1 MRFTRIPII
10 ATLLAG
16 ALSLLFLLPAFGQT
30 TGDLERTEGRER
42 SGDLEVGVFRNVGDA
57 QVARL
62 KRVEYTAEGES
73 NPTRVF
79 FQVASSGAT
88 DTTITNPANIGDVV
102 ASGVVAGTL
111 RADDDPAFLVRSPEV
126 REDPDTSAIARIDIA
141 GNYVETRNTSF
152 AGSLYV
158 GSRDSADAGPDVQ
171 SPDYDATGE
180 GGYNAV
186 LISFLDEETRSNA
199 CDDATAGDD
208 YPEAI
213 VSNPSRNYTIRV
225 PLFPTAT
232 TETIATGTGEGN
244 YLQAFFLVADDTQT
258 DAQLPDDDRERHG
271 PRCSADQGAGVG
283 VITEFGQIAARHGD
297 RLTVR
302 IASEASNIS
311 LIVDA
316 EGPEINLISPVDGSS
331 VKPSALNF
339 RFDVRDPDSGLRHD
353 GEFTL
358 SGDGDPASIN
368 PDRDAVR
375 GGEPLSEMTSSL
387 FAGGNGKAADIQAVY
402 WARGPVGDR
411 LGART
416 VNNINRSD
424 DITDQGAWTIIGGRA
439 GVGYSFSAQG
449 NNFDDDDNNF
459 QLTATDR
466 VGNMTISDADFET
479 TDKNEPYIFE
489 VDSEVPTLGDVRTG
503 ISYRNDDDEE
513 IVDRSAISLEFNEPV
528 KSGDI
533 VASRIT
539 VIGNSVIGVIQPD
552 GAPIVFRGQTGD
564 ADPDD
569 CTTAEDVPD
578 QDPQAADGAMVPNPN
593 KCPGTDIAGVG
604 IEDTR
609 SLVFLQLGTPLAA
622 DAKPDVSLLSG
633 AVQDLAGNDIAT
645 ITRSSEDWIA
655 PTLMV
660 TVTGTKGDRPIA
672 NADGE
677 FVVEVTSDE
686 DLSGRP
692 RVIFAQIIGTDNRTD
707 LNPNPDPR
715 YSYNIGPVANIS
727 GLTDCNLTPQE
738 ADNTWSRSC
747 DVGGRIDS
755 SITGMVGV
763 FVLATDEDNR
773 NLAVSPVKWE
783 ATNDVPAPTHQART
797 IPSPG
802 GGAAVD
808 AKELHDA
815 GLLIEIDNVFN
826 ASSEGTQ
833 MSPEESVT
841 PRSGDDDKKT
851 ESPNPFIHIDFTGE
865 NAEYGLGTY
874 RDSHGSVTITEI
886 KLNDEDAMDWLSP
899 VAKDEFSVVLRDLA
913 VGKHTLTYTAKDDAG
928 NEYSDGEFKF
938 EVLQRKPYKVSVNPG
953 WNLISLP
960 GAPESTAIADVLS
973 NTEFLTPVLAYQNGD
988 WLTARR
994 TDDNGWDGSLTD
1006 IEAGYGY
1013 WVHAQ
1018 TFETVSTLL
1027 TEIDPASVPPTVPVA
1042 RGWNLLGVIDVDQRA
1057 DGQAPGT
1064 GTNADGEADNYFNS
1078 IPWKVAYSY
1087 DTQRSVWTRYTP
1099 DAGVAC
1105 SAGTAD
1111 APDNCVDEILNGN
1124 GYWVWSERP
1133 STLVP

>member
-42 SGDLEVGVFRNVGDA
+42 SGDLEVGVFSTVGDA
-57 QVARL
+57 QVAKLRRTPYPAL
-62 KRVEYTAEGES
+62 S
-73 NPTRVF
+73 PSRVF
-79 FQVASSGAT
+79 YRAPESGVTTTDATGAGITATIGQPVAT
-88 DTTITNPANIGDVV
+88 
-102 ASGVVAGTL
+102 GVVAGTL
-111 RADDDPAFLVRSPEV
+111 RSADDPAFLVRSPETV
-126 REDPDTSAIARIDIA
+126 ETSTARIDIA

-152 AGSLYV
+152 NGSLYV
-158 GSRDSADAGPDVQ
+158 GSRKSADPDNG
-171 SPDYDATGE
+171 DFDATDVA
-180 GGYNAV
+180 GGFNAV
-186 LISFLDEETRSNA
+186 LISFLDEETR
-199 CDDATAGDD
+199 ATPCADTDGDNL
-208 YPEAI
+208 PVAI

-225 PLFPTAT
+225 PLFPTT
-232 TETIATGTGEGN
+232 TSGEDATGAADSGE
-244 YLQAFFLVADDTQT
+244 YIQAFFLVADDTQS
-258 DAQLPDDDRERHG
+258 DDDLPDNDRARDGVH
-271 PRCSADQGAGVG
+271 CSAAGAGV
-283 VITEFGQIAARHGD
+283 TQFAQIAARHGD

-331 VKPSALNF
+331 VKPNSLNF

-358 SGDGDPASIN
+358 SGDGDPSSIN

-402 WARGPVGDR
+402 WELGDR
-411 LGART
+411 GARLEDPD
-416 VNNINRSD
+416 RSD
-424 DITDQGAWTIIGGRA
+424 DITDQGAWTIIGGRP
-439 GVGYSFSAQG
+439 GVGYSFSARG
-449 NNFDDDDNNF
+449 NNFDDADNNF

-466 VGNMTISDADFET
+466 VGNLTTSDANFET
-479 TDKNEPYIFE
+479 DENEPYIFR
-489 VDSEVPTLGDVRTG
+489 VDSEVPTVGDVRTG

-513 IVDRSAISLEFNEPV
+513 IVDRSAISLEFSEPV
-528 KSGDI
+528 KSGDV

-552 GAPIVFRGQTGD
+552 GAPNVYRGQNGED
-564 ADPDD
+564 DPAE
-569 CTTAEDVPD
+569 CTTAKEVLEDSNDPD
-578 QDPQAADGAMVPNPN
+578 SAMVPNPN
-593 KCPGTDIAGVG
+593 RCPGTDIVGAG
-604 IEDTR
+604 IAETR
-609 SLVFLQLGTPLAA
+609 NLVFLQLGTPLAA

-645 ITRSSEDWIA
+645 VTRPSEDWIA
-655 PTLMV
+655 PTLTV

-672 NADGE
+672 NSDGE

-692 RVIFAQIIGTDNRTD
+692 RVIFAEIDGTDNRTTT
-707 LNPNPDPR
+707 NPNPDPR
-715 YSYNIGPVANIS
+715 YSYAIGEDIS
-727 GLTDCNLTPQE
+727 GQTDCNLTPQE
-738 ADNTWSRSC
+738 ADNTWRRSC

-783 ATNDVPAPTHQART
+783 ATETAPAPTHQAT
-797 IPSPG
+797 AIPSPG
-802 GGAAVD
+802 MGAAVD
-808 AKELHDA
+808 AEELHDA
-815 GLLIEIDNVFN
+815 GLLIEIDNAFN
-826 ASSEGTQ
+826 AGSDGTQ

-851 ESPNPFIHIDFTGE
+851 ESPNPFIHINFTGE
-865 NAEYGLGTY
+865 NVEYGLGDY
-874 RDSHGSVTITEI
+874 KDSHGTVTITEI

-899 VAKDEFSVVLRDLA
+899 VDKDEFSVVLRDLE

-938 EVLQRKPYKVSVNPG
+938 EVLQRKPYKVNVNPG

-960 GAPESTAIADVLS
+960 GAPENTAIADVLAD
-973 NTEFLTPVLAYQNGD
+973 TEFLTPVLAYQNGD

-1018 TFETVSTLL
+1018 TFETIETLL

-1064 GTNADGEADNYFNS
+1064 GANADGEADNYFNS

-1105 SAGTAD
+1105 TDAD
-1111 APDNCVDEILNGN
+1111 AVPATCVDEILNGN

>member
-42 SGDLEVGVFRNVGDA
+42 SGDLEVGVFSTVGDA
-57 QVARL
+57 QVAKLQR
-62 KRVEYTAEGES
+62 TAYPPGS
-73 NPTRVF
+73 PTRVF
-79 FQVASSGAT
+79 YRPASSGAT
-88 DTTITNPANIGDVV
+88 GVSAQLSGVPALIGAVV
-102 ASGVVAGTL
+102 ATGVVEETL
-111 RADDDPAFLVRSPEV
+111 RSGDDPAFLVRSPETV
-126 REDPDTSAIARIDIA
+126 ETSTPRRDIP

-158 GSRDSADAGPDVQ
+158 GSKKSADPVGG
-171 SPDYDATGE
+171 DYNATGA

-186 LISFLDEETRSNA
+186 LISFLAEDPDGADDDA
-199 CDDATAGDD
+199 CDALTGNN

-213 VSNPSRNYTIRV
+213 VSNPSRNYTINV
-225 PLFPTAT
+225 PLFPTST
-232 TETIATGTGEGN
+232 SETDATGEGDGE
-244 YLQAFFLVADDTQT
+244 YVQAFFLVADDTQT
-258 DAQLPDDDRERHG
+258 SDQLTRENRQRNGPHCSTDAG
-271 PRCSADQGAGVG
+271 PGV
-283 VITEFGQIAARHGD
+283 TQFAQIAARHGD

-331 VKPSALNF
+331 VKPNSLNF

-358 SGDGDPASIN
+358 SGDGDPSSIN

-402 WARGPVGDR
+402 WALGPVGDR
-411 LGART
+411 LDAVARAAGT
-416 VNNINRSD
+416 ATNNVGRSD
-424 DITDQGAWTIIGGRA
+424 DITDQGSWTIIGGRA

-449 NNFDDDDNNF
+449 NNFDDAKNNF

-466 VGNMTISDADFET
+466 VGNTTTSDANFET
-479 TDKNEPYIFE
+479 TDVDEPYIFE
-489 VDSEVPTLGDVRTG
+489 VDSEVPTGSDVRTG

-513 IVDRSAISLEFNEPV
+513 IVDRSAIALEFSEPV
-528 KSGDI
+528 KSGDV

-564 ADPDD
+564 RDPED
-569 CTTAEDVPD
+569 CTLAKEIPDNTPGAE
-578 QDPQAADGAMVPNPN
+578 ADAMVPNPN

-609 SLVFLQLGTPLAA
+609 NLVFLQLGTPLAA

-645 ITRSSEDWIA
+645 VTLKSEDWIA
-655 PTLMV
+655 PTLTV

-672 NADGE
+672 NDDGE

-692 RVIFAQIIGTDNRTD
+692 RVIFAEIDGVDNGASMS
-707 LNPNPDPR
+707 PR
-715 YSYNIGPVANIS
+715 YSYAIGEDVSARVA
-727 GLTDCNLTPQE
+727 CNLTPQE

-763 FVLATDEDNR
+763 FVLATDDDRR

-783 ATNDVPAPTHQART
+783 AVGVEGEDGYVAAPGHQASE

-802 GGAAVD
+802 MGAAVD
-808 AKELHDA
+808 AKELDDA

-826 ASSEGTQ
+826 AGSGGTQ

-851 ESPNPFIHIDFTGE
+851 ESPNPFIHINFTGE
-865 NAEYGLGTY
+865 NVEYGLGDY
-874 RDSHGSVTITEI
+874 KDSHGTVTITEI
-886 KLNDEDAMDWLSP
+886 KLNDEDATDQLSR
-899 VAKDEFSVVLRDLA
+899 VDKDEFSVVLRDLA
-913 VGKHTLTYTAKDDAG
+913 VGKHTLTYTAEDDAG

-938 EVLQRKPYKVSVNPG
+938 EVLQRKPYKVNVNPG

-960 GAPESTAIADVLS
+960 GAPENTAIADVLAD
-973 NTEFLTPVLAYQNGD
+973 TEFLTPVLAYQNGD

-1018 TFETVSTLL
+1018 TFETVETLL

-1105 SAGTAD
+1105 TDAD
-1111 APDNCVDEILNGN
+1111 AVPATCVDEILNGN

>member
-30 TGDLERTEGRER
+30 TNGDLERTEGRER
-42 SGDLEVGVFRNVGDA
+42 SGDLEVGVFSTVGDA
-57 QVARL
+57 QIAKLQRTP
-62 KRVEYTAEGES
+62 YPAGS
-73 NPTRVF
+73 PTRVF
-79 FQVASSGAT
+79 YRTPDSGVTTTDATGAGITATIGQPVAT
-88 DTTITNPANIGDVV
+88 
-102 ASGVVAGTL
+102 GVVAGTL
-111 RADDDPAFLVRSPEV
+111 RSADDPAFLVRSPETV
-126 REDPDTSAIARIDIA
+126 ETSTPRIDIA

-158 GSRDSADAGPDVQ
+158 GSRASADAGPNVQ
-171 SPDYDATGE
+171 SPDYNATGA

-186 LISFLDEETRSNA
+186 LISFLDEETR
-199 CDDATAGDD
+199 ATPCAGTDGD
-208 YPEAI
+208 NLPVAI

-225 PLFPTAT
+225 PLFPTT
-232 TETIATGTGEGN
+232 TSGEDATGAADSGE
-244 YLQAFFLVADDTQT
+244 YIQSFFLVADDTQS
-258 DAQLPDDDRERHG
+258 DDYLSDDDRERDG
-271 PRCSADQGAGVG
+271 PHCSAAGAGV
-283 VITEFGQIAARHGD
+283 TEFAQIAARHGD

-331 VKPSALNF
+331 VKPNSLNF

-358 SGDGDPASIN
+358 SGDGDPSSIN

-402 WARGPVGDR
+402 WELGDR
-411 LGART
+411 GARLEDAD
-416 VNNINRSD
+416 RSD

-449 NNFDDDDNNF
+449 NNFDDADNNF
-459 QLTATDR
+459 QLTAMDR
-466 VGNMTISDADFET
+466 VGNMTTSDANFET
-479 TDKNEPYIFE
+479 DENEPYIFR
-489 VDSEVPTLGDVRTG
+489 VDSEVPTVGDVRTG

-513 IVDRSAISLEFNEPV
+513 IVDRSAISLEFSEPV
-528 KSGDI
+528 KSGDV

-539 VIGNSVIGVIQPD
+539 VIGNSVVGVIQPD
-552 GAPIVFRGQTGD
+552 GAPNVYRGQNGEDDPTACTTVEEVLED
-564 ADPDD
+564 SSDPDS
-569 CTTAEDVPD
+569 
-578 QDPQAADGAMVPNPN
+578 AMVPNPN
-593 KCPGTDIAGVG
+593 KCPGTDIVGVG
-604 IEDTR
+604 IAETR
-609 SLVFLQLGTPLAA
+609 NLVFLQLGTPLAA

-645 ITRSSEDWIA
+645 VTRPSEDWIA
-655 PTLMV
+655 PTLSV

-672 NADGE
+672 NSDGE

-692 RVIFAQIIGTDNRTD
+692 RVIFAEIVGKDNGAGMS
-707 LNPNPDPR
+707 PR
-715 YSYNIGPVANIS
+715 YSYSIGEGVS
-727 GLTDCNLTPQE
+727 GQTDCNLTPQE
-738 ADNTWSRSC
+738 ADNAWSRSC

-763 FVLATDEDNR
+763 FVLAADEDNR

-783 ATNDVPAPTHQART
+783 AVGVEGEQGYVAAPGHQAT
-797 IPSPG
+797 AIPSPTS
-802 GGAAVD
+802 GAAVD
-808 AKELHDA
+808 AEELHDA

-826 ASSEGTQ
+826 AAKIDVDGLDDTQ
-833 MSPEESVT
+833 TQGAQTSPDESVT

-865 NAEYGLGTY
+865 NDEYGLGDY
-874 RDSHGSVTITEI
+874 KDSHGTVKITEI
-886 KLNDEDAMDWLSP
+886 KLNGEDIDTENNRRLSR
-899 VAKDEFSVVLRDLA
+899 VAKDEFSVVLRNLD
-913 VGKHTLTYTAKDDAG
+913 VGKYTLTYTAEDDAG

-938 EVLQRKPYKVSVNPG
+938 EVLQRKPYKVNVNPG

-960 GAPESTAIADVLS
+960 GAPENTAIADVLAD
-973 NTEFLTPVLAYQNGD
+973 TEFLTPVLAYQNGD

-1018 TFETVSTLL
+1018 TFETVETLL

-1057 DGQAPGT
+1057 DGDAPGT

-1105 SAGTAD
+1105 TDAD
-1111 APDNCVDEILNGN
+1111 ADTATCVDEILNGN